1 MRFSSLLLVCGS
13 LSLAGCKPVTAPPST
28 LDAGNG
34 QCLAVTLGTGL
45 RLLTRAEYDNTVRD
59 LLGDTS
65 GPAVNFPREPL
76 QAGLD
81 NDAALL
87 RVSDDGLSRYLDAA
101 EALSVDAVKNRRGKL
116 LPCATGDLTCGNAFI
131 ETFGLRA
138 YRRPL
143 ERDERD
149 DLQQLFSSALTASDF
164 DTAVAW
170 TTQSMLQ
177 APQFLYREEGPKGTL
192 PQALVTLSGYE
203 LASRLSYFVWATT
216 PDDELLEA
224 ARSGALDEPEGLTT
238 QAQRLLADPRALDGL
253 LRVFSLWLY
262 LDGVQTTQKNAA
274 IYPLYSPAL
283 AQAWRTSLEL
293 FITDSLQRDG
303 TLPGLLSSSAL
314 FTNDAMAFY
323 GPPAS
328 SSEFIRTEVPSQRHG
343 LLTQPGFLAFKAL
356 PDSSSPVRRGVFV
369 LNNLICQPPPPP
381 PAGVPISPP
390 KPSMSLTTRA
400 RFEDHIAD
408 PGCSACHA
416 FIDPP
421 GNTFEHY
428 DGLGVWRD
436 TENGQPIDATGGIVN
451 ANEASL
457 VTAVDGVPALEGV
470 LGGSRQV
477 HDCVAKTFYQFALG
491 RDLTQ
496 ADTCTLTQV
505 GDRFMGSGGN
515 FKALMLAIIQAD
527 AFRANLNPEMTP

>member
-1 MRFSSLLLVCGS
+1 MRFSSLLLLCGS
-13 LSLAGCKPVTAPPST
+13 LSLAGCKPVNGPPSAV
-28 LDAGNG
+28 DAGG
-34 QCLAVTLGTGL
+34 HCAAVTLGTGL
-45 RLLTRAEYDNTVRD
+45 RLLTRAEYDHTVRD

-87 RVSDDGLSRYLDAA
+87 RVSDDGLSRYLAAA
-101 EALSVDAVKNRRGKL
+101 EALSADTLKNRRARL
-116 LPCATGDLTCGNAFI
+116 LPCSSSDLTCGTQFI

-143 ERDERD
+143 ESEERD
-149 DLQQLFSSALTASDF
+149 DLQQLFSGVLAASGF
-164 DTAVAW
+164 DHAVAW
-170 TTQSMLQ
+170 TAQAMLQ
-177 APQFLYREEGPKGTL
+177 APQFLYRDEAPHGTL
-192 PQALVTLSGYE
+192 PQAVVTLSGYE

-224 ARSGALDEPEGLTT
+224 ARSGALDEPQGLTA

-253 LRVFSLWLY
+253 LRFFSLWLY
-262 LDGVQTTQKNAA
+262 LDGVQTTEKNAA
-274 IYPLYSPAL
+274 SYPLYTPGL

-293 FITDSLQRDG
+293 FITDSLQREG
-303 TLPGLLSSSAL
+303 TLAGLLSSSAL

-323 GPPAS
+323 GPPVA
-328 SSEFIRTEVPSQRHG
+328 SSEFIRTEVPGQRHG

-390 KPSMSLTTRA
+390 KPSTSLTTRA

-457 VTAVDGVPALEGV
+457 VTAVDGVPALERV
-470 LGGSRQV
+470 LSGSRQV

-496 ADTCTLTQV
+496 ADSCTLTQV
-505 GDRFMGSGGN
+505 GDRFMGSGGS
-515 FKALMLAIIQAD
+515 FKELMLAIIEAD
-527 AFRANLNPEMTP
+527 SFRTNANPELTP